1 MNNWIPKNKIIKF
14 AGAFALLSIALYFVA
29 LFIVFGE
36 AKKLENFYQNTETES
51 SKAERF
57 LAIKSA
63 TEANKEQIQTL
74 EDFFVKKDD
83 EVKFIEQIEAIA
95 GTSGIKFE
103 IASIDVKADQPNS
116 FEENVSVKVSV
127 EGGWNE
133 IISFINKLEKMP
145 FGVLIGNINLD
156 AKGSGNWA
164 GSVESVVFREK

>member
-29 LFIVFGE
+29 LFIVFRE

-63 TEANKEQIQTL
+63 AEANMEQIQTL
-74 EDFFVKKDD
+74 ENFFVKKDD
-83 EVKFIEQIEAIA
+83 EVKFIEQVEATA
-95 GTSGIKFE
+95 EASAIKFE
-103 IASIDVKADQPNS
+103 IVSIDVKANQENS
-116 FEENVSVKVSV
+116 FKENVSVKVGV
-127 EGGWNE
+127 EGGWGD
-133 IISFINKLEKMP
+133 IMSFINKLEKMP

-156 AKGSGNWA
+156 AKGSGSWN
-164 GSVESVVFREK
+164 GSIEFVVFREK